1 MKQLAV
7 TLSAVVILSA
17 ALSPLARA
25 TTIDLYDFALS
36 TSSGVSG
43 DWQDLS
49 ANDPT
54 TFLNAGSTIVCC
66 GDASGGT
73 TPGLGTLS
81 YTFNGAPGSYTVSMY
96 FDYDVSTPFYN
107 EFGVIN
113 NGGAAQSG
121 ITYEIF
127 NASSSSG
134 NIVLFPATGAPGGET
149 YGFANNTNLVPGTT
163 DNFSSTCTSV
173 AVCNSDVGSA
183 LTFSFQ
189 LAANQFAVLSAAA
202 STTNPGGF
210 SLQTVHPIDTSNNSA
225 SSVYLTGSYVIDT
238 NVVGTGTP
246 EPSTWVL
253 LGTSLALFVFTRRK
267 SRA

>member
-7 TLSAVVILSA
+7 TLSAAAILSV
-17 ALSPLARA
+17 LSPLAHA
-25 TTIDLYDFALS
+25 SNIDLYDLALS
-36 TSSGVSG
+36 TSTGVSG

-49 ANDPT
+49 VADPT
-54 TFLNAGSTIVCC
+54 TLINGGSTMVCC

-81 YTFNGAPGSYTVSMY
+81 YTFSGAPGSYTVSMY
-96 FDYDVSTPFYN
+96 FDYDVSTPFFN
-107 EFGVIN
+107 EFGIIN

-134 NIVLFPATGAPGGET
+134 NIVLFGATGTPGGET
-149 YGFANNTNLVPGTT
+149 YGTANNTNLVPGTT
-163 DNFSSTCTSV
+163 DNFSSKCTSV

-183 LTFSFQ
+183 LTFSFT
-189 LAANQFAVLSAAA
+189 LAANQFAVLSASA

-210 SLQTVHPIDTSNNSA
+210 SLQTVHPVDTSNNTA

-238 NVVGTGTP
+238 SVVGTGTP

-253 LGTSLALFVFTRRK
+253 LGTSLALLVFSRRK